1 MPYIVEVYTD
11 SQREQKKL
19 MEDSTKS
26 LLRMTDLKKNL
37 WENVL
42 WWLLRIVNLDA
53 APTLEAQQLSALE
66 QHRNRNN

>member
-19 MEDSTKS
+19 MEHSTKS

-42 WWLLRIVNLDA
+42 SWLLRIVDLDA